1 MKHFLLQ
8 IILNISFSVFLY
20 PQAAAEKPPEEVA
33 LEYMVAVD
41 SGDWDN
47 IASLMHPEAKASIRG
62 FMEIIPDAEE
72 SQKVFNMIWNVNN
85 KEQAEA
91 LSDEEI
97 FARFMRF
104 ADQAKGLSESMD
116 DTETKILGKI
126 FEGEDTCHVLCR
138 IETSVKSVPFRTIEV
153 ISMAK
158 LSSGWGILL
167 KGDLA
172 VMIASLKE
180 KFSHQ

>member
-8 IILNISFSVFLY
+8 NILNISFCIFLY
-20 PQAAAEKPPEEVA
+20 PQATTENPPEDVA
-33 LEYMVAVD
+33 LEYLAAVD
-41 SGDWDN
+41 SGDWDH

-72 SQKVFNMIWNVNN
+72 SQKAFKMIWSVNN

-116 DTETKILGKI
+116 DTETEILGKI

-138 IETSVKSVPFRTIEV
+138 IETTVKGVPFRTLEV
-153 ISMAK
+153 ISMTK

-172 VMIASLKE
+172 VMIAALKE
-180 KFSHQ
+180 KFSH